1 MALMNNQKKT
11 CYVGGLADEV
21 DEAVIRA
28 AFIPFGD
35 ISEVGQKLT
44 FPVTDFY
51 SNLISKKQ
59 QVNFLFNHFMSQ
71 VQMPMDYQTEKH
83 RGFAF
88 VTILNEQTYNN
99 VTSSD
104 HILDDSKLET

>member
-35 ISEVGQKLT
+35 ISEVLDKIE
-44 FPVTDFY
+44 FSF
-51 SNLISKKQ
+51 
-59 QVNFLFNHFMSQ
+59 
-71 VQMPMDYQTEKH
+71 
-83 RGFAF
+83 RGF
-88 VTILNEQTYNN
+88 L
-99 VTSSD
+99 
-104 HILDDSKLET
+104 